1 MSLLADLLS
10 TMFDRNTSYRS
21 KTKYAQKPIADL
33 ILELISNKGE
43 VTGMTLAR
51 QIISNYREMKWE
63 EKLDFFNILAYDM
76 DIDASQVKI
85 ALKNYSET
93 PSKASYGCFMIAAEP
108 KRQELLRRLNQLPG
122 STADLVLMRKDL
134 LQFTKEN
141 PWLGALDLDFK
152 HLFISWFNRGFLVLR
167 PINWRSPANILEKII
182 KYEAVHSIDSWD
194 DLRRRLEPVDRRCF
208 AFFHPSMPDDPLIF
222 VEVALTNEISNSIQN
237 ILMDRRKTLEL
248 NEVNTAVFYSIS
260 NCQQGLAG
268 ISFGNSLI
276 KQVVKDL
283 STELPYLTK
292 FITLSPIPK
301 FTYWLDNIADPY
313 LLKNQNL
320 QQLAAYYLTE
330 EKDDNATP
338 YDPVAKFH
346 LSNGAEIHAL
356 HLDADISDNGMA
368 QSGGVMV
375 NYLYDISAIESNH
388 EKYTNENEIPMS
400 SNIRNLAQVINKQ
413 KLRTS

>member
-21 KTKYAQKPIADL
+21 KIKYDQKPISDL

-51 QIISNYREMKWE
+51 QIINNYREMKWE

-85 ALKNYSET
+85 ALKNYSEI

-134 LQFTKEN
+134 LKFAKEN
-141 PWLGALDLDFK
+141 PQLAALDLDFK

-237 ILMDRRKTLEL
+237 ILMDSRKTLEL

-313 LLKNQNL
+313 LLKNQDL
-320 QQLAAYYLTE
+320 RQLAAYYLTE
-330 EKDDNATP
+330 AKDGNATP

-375 NYLYDISAIESNH
+375 NYLYDLSAIESNH
-388 EKYTNENEIPMS
+388 ERYTNENEIPMS
-400 SNIRNLAQVINKQ
+400 SNIRNLAQVITK
-413 KLRTS
+413 